1 MEEIGVSCV
10 MLLQTV
16 EADFVNQQDFG
27 TQKELEFPFEGVV
40 RERREEFTKHCCGG
54 NIAAA
59 EGFLTADEQKRLGNV
74 ALAGA
79 GGSGKDQS
87 LFSPGKIKGGQFH
100 DLPFVE
106 TLLKVKI
113 KVREQFT
120 FRKLRFPDP
129 PFDPSFDKPPDLQG
143 PGARFCRQDALYGLA
158 VISAILAGMTK
169 GQIDVVGMVAFLQMQ
184 DVPGVKAWIPCMHG
198 LKPLKKIPGMIAQF
212 NKLLPHR
219 FEAVAD
225 GLDPV
230 NRRPVQ
236 GDPPSRRR
244 PFMTDDE
251 SKFR

>member
-87 LFSPGKIKGGQFH
+87 LLSTSPPTSRDRSRSSSSVGGRASFAARVSSSSRA
-100 DLPFVE
+100 LV
-106 TLLKVKI
+106 I
-113 KVREQFT
+113 RSS
-120 FRKLRFPDP
+120 FRVLR
-129 PFDPSFDKPPDLQG
+129 
-143 PGARFCRQDALYGLA
+143 
-158 VISAILAGMTK
+158 
-169 GQIDVVGMVAFLQMQ
+169 
-184 DVPGVKAWIPCMHG
+184 
-198 LKPLKKIPGMIAQF
+198 
-212 NKLLPHR
+212 
-219 FEAVAD
+219 
-225 GLDPV
+225 
-230 NRRPVQ
+230 
-236 GDPPSRRR
+236 
-244 PFMTDDE
+244 
-251 SKFR
+251 